1 MKHTLLY
8 IATLCLL
15 LTACQQEELPQGAQ
29 ALGYLSL
36 SAVEVEAGDVQLIST
51 RASETNDLM
60 VTLTPTNGDGKL
72 TECPCS
78 ETISCQPGTYTLEIG
93 ETAIPV
99 PSVSGIYI
107 LELTTDDG
115 LRHIH
120 KIITGY

>member
-1 MKHTLLY
+1 M
-8 IATLCLL
+8 
-15 LTACQQEELPQGAQ
+15 LTRSDDGRSVFTCPIQPGAFT
-29 ALGYLSL
+29 
-36 SAVEVEAGDVQLIST
+36 AVENVPVVTFGNGSISVGSKSACTARLWSVSGVLI
-51 RASETNDLM
+51 
-60 VTLTPTNGDGKL
+60 
-72 TECPCS
+72 
-78 ETISCQPGTYTLEIG
+78 GTYTLEIG